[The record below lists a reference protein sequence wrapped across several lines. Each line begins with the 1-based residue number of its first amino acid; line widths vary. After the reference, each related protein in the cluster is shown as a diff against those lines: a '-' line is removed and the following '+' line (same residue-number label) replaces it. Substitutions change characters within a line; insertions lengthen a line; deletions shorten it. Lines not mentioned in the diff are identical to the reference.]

1 MAVDPRRFNAD
12 PIAGLAGYARD
23 TRRDLDDT
31 AATLLARLGAL
42 RLTRVVL
49 ATSEVTTP
57 YAGQL
62 IVNATD
68 NMLYEYNGSAW
79 VGVLAMGGSSATQ
92 RHEARYESTTVQAIG
107 NATDTKVRFPT
118 AVTTCDDVTPSGT
131 GNQDFLLNRAGLWR
145 ISASQRLAA
154 TGADD
159 TTLFLSTGT
168 NIATLTARFAMQI
181 ASIDGTSEPSMSVST
196 DIRVTASTSV
206 FAGVFQNSGV
216 SLNTHTGFGA
226 TNHIALTWL
235 RP

>member
-1 MAVDPRRFNAD
+1 MAVDPRRFD
-12 PIAGLAGYARD
+12 LIERVVRD
-23 TRRDLDDT
+23 TRRGLDDT

-49 ATSEVTTP
+49 ATSEVTAP

-92 RHEARYESTTVQAIG
+92 RHEARYEHTTTM
-107 NATDTKVRFPT
+107 NLTTSTDTKIKFNS

-131 GNQDFLLNRAGLWR
+131 GNTDFALNRAGLWR
-145 ISASQRLAA
+145 VSAALRYNGNAGSGERH
-154 TGADD
+154 
-159 TTLFLSTGT
+159 LFGQTGT
-168 NIATLTARFAMQI
+168 TFNTANRFDAQT
-181 ASIDGTSEPSMSVST
+181 AVNVGSLPCTVSCST
-196 DIRVTASTSV
+196 DIRVTAGTSIC
-206 FAGVFQNSGV
+206 FAGWQNCGAT
-216 SLNTHTGFGA
+216 LATDIGFGGTA
-226 TNHIALTWL
+226 HVTMSWL